1 MAAECRRTERGS
13 SFPNNKQYENAKFYI
28 KTDAMRMGL
37 KAIDREYISNDFRI
51 LITIHRI
58 KHEIEQRI
66 DRRRRLDVVFS
77 ILEIE
82 TARTAPTHK
91 RTYEH
96 KPKNKKT
103 WPADK
108 RNWIENFQFWCND
121 LRQMTS
127 IDCGTW
133 TRMTRLLRSITSS
146 FITFHHFFCRYL
158 AILSVPRISK
168 RYSVAT
174 SEAK

>member
-1 MAAECRRTERGS
+1 MPKNRAWFIISKQQTVRKREVS
-13 SFPNNKQYENAKFYI
+13 SKPTPCEWNWKIAYFKWFQNTNNNSPH
-28 KTDAMRMGL
+28 KTRNWT
-37 KAIDREYISNDFRI
+37 K
-51 LITIHRI
+51 
-58 KHEIEQRI
+58 
-66 DRRRRLDVVFS
+66 LDVVFS

-96 KPKNKKT
+96 KPKNKTT

-127 IDCGTW
+127 IDWGTW
-133 TRMTRLLRSITSS
+133 TRTTRLLRSITSS

-158 AILSVPRISK
+158 AILSVPRIFK